1 MTRAATL
8 QTAASWVPRGPKGSQ
23 APAPRDETPSTHDA
37 AGNDARAQARV
48 PSDAASSYAR

>member
-1 MTRAATL
+1 MTRTATL
-8 QTAASWVPRGPKGSQ
+8 QTAASWVPRGTEGSQ

-48 PSDAASSYAR
+48 PSDAASSHAR